1 MTKRRCL
8 GTSRP
13 LRAAWLR
20 GTRTDQI
27 APWRTRCVHGFPIFT
42 AMAAIRVRNGGV
54 RPMNMGIAWYLA
66 HPVDELDRQPR
77 AGSSDREYYRAL
89 GIDVDAPAKRHPLQR
104 RTTKLRSAIP
114 ATVSVFREL
123 M

>member
-1 MTKRRCL
+1 
-8 GTSRP
+8 
-13 LRAAWLR
+13 
-20 GTRTDQI
+20 
-27 APWRTRCVHGFPIFT
+27 
-42 AMAAIRVRNGGV
+42 
-54 RPMNMGIAWYLA
+54 MNMGIAWYLA

-123 M
+123 MRRPAGATVVVLIPRDELPAAGLEAALAERELRAS